1 MKTKYQYSVSTTDQI
16 LADDLETREDARSV
30 LRSLKAQGHTDAKI
44 YQSEFVHILT
54 KQVR

>member
-1 MKTKYQYSVSTTDQI
+1 MKTKFEYLIADSNNIFAVCSTRN
-16 LADDLETREDARSV
+16 ESRKS